1 MNGSAKRRKPFL
13 GIDSVYRADAYH
25 WFRGVQERLMDNEAR
40 NTSGKDLSQGIAPVF
55 HESSLRIVK
64 FKPDF
69 FVGTPTRSKKK
80 TVGKVKSS
88 VFETEYIE
96 VVWVSHCLFFFF
108 LFIVLFVFVSFFY
121 RNVQISIYPNFY
133 ETIYLHFIYFFITSL
148 CKQSF
153 LNSFFCFFFYF
164 FTKT

>member
-69 FVGTPTRSKKK
+69 FVGTPTRR
-80 TVGKVKSS
+80 
-88 VFETEYIE
+88 
-96 VVWVSHCLFFFF
+96 L
-108 LFIVLFVFVSFFY
+108 
-121 RNVQISIYPNFY
+121 
-133 ETIYLHFIYFFITSL
+133 
-148 CKQSF
+148 
-153 LNSFFCFFFYF
+153 
-164 FTKT
+164 

>member
-96 VVWVSHCLFFFF
+96 VVWVSHCLFFSFFF
-108 LFIVLFVFVSFFY
+108 LLYCLYLF
-121 RNVQISIYPNFY
+121 
-133 ETIYLHFIYFFITSL
+133 LFFIEMFKYL
-148 CKQSF
+148 YIQIFMKQYTYILFTF
-153 LNSFFCFFFYF
+153 LLRPYVNNPF
-164 FTKT
+164 

>member
-96 VVWVSHCLFFFF
+96 VVWVSRCLFFFF
-108 LFIVLFVFVSFFY
+108 LFIVLFVFVSFFLEMIKY
-121 RNVQISIYPNFY
+121 LYIQIFM
-133 ETIYLHFIYFFITSL
+133 
-148 CKQSF
+148 KQYTYILFTF
-153 LNSFFCFFFYF
+153 LLRPYVNNPF
-164 FTKT
+164 

>member
-96 VVWVSHCLFFFF
+96 VVWVSHCLFFSFFF
-108 LFIVLFVFVSFFY
+108 LLYCLYLFHFF
-121 RNVQISIYPNFY
+121 RNDQISIYPNFY

-153 LNSFFCFFFYF
+153 LNSFLCFFFYF

>member
-108 LFIVLFVFVSFFY
+108 FLLYCLYLFLFL
-121 RNVQISIYPNFY
+121 SINPNFY
-133 ETIYLHFIYFFITSL
+133 ETIYSHFIYFFITSL

>member
-96 VVWVSHCLFFFF
+96 VVWVSRCLFFSFFF
-108 LFIVLFVFVSFFY
+108 LLYCLYLF
-121 RNVQISIYPNFY
+121 
-133 ETIYLHFIYFFITSL
+133 L
-148 CKQSF
+148 
-153 LNSFFCFFFYF
+153 FFCKCSNIYI
-164 FTKT
+164 